1 MIWEHYMHFLGYAT
15 RLQRDKRNK
24 RRLPQ
29 YEKNVFWRFFLD
41 CRQSNSK
48 LLVKLAIIM
57 SAAAMV
63 RGDGSL
69 STQTMVFF
77 GISVSN
83 STLRKQLSEWSTG
96 IKGRITASLA
106 KLNFIV
112 EEVDRLVGAQQK
124 KEWQTIEDSFGR
136 MRGLLAP
143 PGRPTL

>member
-1 MIWEHYMHFLGYAT
+1 MHFLGYAT

-29 YEKNVFWRFFLD
+29 YEKNVFWGFFLD

-124 KEWQTIEDSFGR
+124 KEWQTIEYSFGR